1 MTNIDGR
8 IVASSSTDASRVNA
22 RLSGS
27 HAPRIAARGRL
38 TVLTL
43 AAATYFMVSGGPY
56 GLEDVVKMAGYAGAI
71 AILLITPLMWS
82 IPTAMMVSELASAV
96 PEEGGFYIWVQR
108 GLGPFWGYQE
118 SWLSLA
124 GSIFEMALY
133 PTLFVDYLGHFAP
146 ALVAGHR
153 AIAIEL
159 TLIVVCTLWNLSG
172 ARAVGEGSV
181 WMSAA
186 LLAPFVVL
194 IALALT
200 RHIGASAAI
209 VSPAAHPAMRHV
221 DILGGVLIAMW
232 NYMGWDNTST
242 VAEEVDRPQ
251 RTFPLV
257 MLLTVSFITISYI
270 VPIAATEHAGISP
283 LGWSTGGWVDV
294 GRIVGGEWLS
304 IAIAAGG
311 AIGAIGCF
319 NALMLSFTRLPLVMA
334 QDGYLPKIFTRSS
347 ARTGMPWVAITVC
360 AIGWAACLFLNF
372 EHLVIIDVLL
382 TGLSILLEF
391 WALTGLRIREPN
403 LARPYRVPGGIA
415 GTILIGIPPLALMVA
430 AVIRN
435 RTEAIGSTT
444 SLAVALV
451 LIALGPICYFA
462 SRRAGGGLRN
472 AQEQRGSSRRTP

>member
-1 MTNIDGR
+1 MSATTGGLIPPASDPDSGHSRLNGR
-8 IVASSSTDASRVNA
+8 Q
-22 RLSGS
+22 
-27 HAPRIAARGRL
+27 APRVAVRGKL

-56 GLEDVVKMAGYAGAI
+56 GLEDIVRMAGYSGAI
-71 AILLITPLMWS
+71 AILVITPLLWS
-82 IPTAMMVSELASAV
+82 VPTAMMVSELASAV
-96 PEEGGFYIWVQR
+96 PEEGGFYIWVRR
-108 GLGPFWGYQE
+108 GMGPFWGYQE

-146 ALVAGHR
+146 SATAGHR
-153 AIAIEL
+153 GIAIEL

-181 WMSAA
+181 WMS
-186 LLAPFVVL
+186 VVL
-194 IALALT
+194 LSPFLVMVGLALT
-200 RHIGASAAI
+200 RHAASNTTPAA
-209 VSPAAHPAMRHV
+209 SAAHPATAHV
-221 DILGGVLIAMW
+221 DILGGILIAMW

-251 RTFPLV
+251 RTFPRV
-257 MLLTVSFITISYI
+257 MVITVSFIAISYI
-270 VPIAATEHAGISP
+270 IPVAAAAHGGISP

-294 GRIVGGEWLS
+294 GRFIGNQWSAWCGRSLS
-304 IAIAAGG
+304 VAIAAGG

-334 QDGYLPKIFTRSS
+334 QDGYLPKIFARTS
-347 ARTGMPWVAITVC
+347 AKTGMPWVAIAVC
-360 AIGWAACLFLNF
+360 AVGWAACLFLNF

-382 TGLSILLEF
+382 TGMSVLLEF
-391 WALTGLRIREPN
+391 WALVALRIREPN
-403 LARPYRVPGGIA
+403 LPRPYRVPGGIA

-435 RTEAIGSTT
+435 RTEGIGSTS
-444 SLAVALV
+444 SLVVALV
-451 LIALGPICYFA
+451 LIALGPLVYFA
-462 SRRAGGGLRN
+462 SRP
-472 AQEQRGSSRRTP
+472 EKRRKAT

>member
-1 MTNIDGR
+1 
-8 IVASSSTDASRVNA
+8 
-22 RLSGS
+22 
-27 HAPRIAARGRL
+27 
-38 TVLTL
+38 
-43 AAATYFMVSGGPY
+43 
-56 GLEDVVKMAGYAGAI
+56 
-71 AILLITPLMWS
+71 
-82 IPTAMMVSELASAV
+82 
-96 PEEGGFYIWVQR
+96 
-108 GLGPFWGYQE
+108 
-118 SWLSLA
+118 
-124 GSIFEMALY
+124 
-133 PTLFVDYLGHFAP
+133 
-146 ALVAGHR
+146 
-153 AIAIEL
+153 
-159 TLIVVCTLWNLSG
+159 
-172 ARAVGEGSV
+172 
-181 WMSAA
+181 